1 MAQTMQYLITSLA
14 RLFNKKSSALS
25 QLNMFTTHVSR
36 FTVFALLAVV
46 IGCAGSQQETK
57 QRRYFWPPLPDTPRI
72 EWIGAYSSQNDFPK
86 TGMEAFS
93 DFFVGSEARG
103 FKKPWGITSDG
114 KGQVY
119 VTDTQIGSVILYDLN
134 KKTVSDLLKEEGGK
148 LFENPVGIALDDA
161 GNIYVSDSKKGRVF
175 AFTKDGNPLLS
186 IGNENVLDYPTGLV
200 IDNKRKR
207 LYVVNAHKH
216 NVAAFDLSGKH
227 LFSIGKR
234 GDRDGYF
241 NYPSDI
247 DIDSQGNLV
256 VADAMNARVQVFTPD
271 GQFIRKF
278 GRRGDNVTDF
288 QLIKG
293 IAVDKNDNIYVVDG
307 RANKFLIFN
316 QQGEPLL
323 VVGGVASAK
332 LAGKVT
338 PGGFLLPQ
346 DIFIDK
352 NNNTIYIVD
361 SLNARFQI
369 FQIIDEEWLK
379 QHPMNN

>member
-1 MAQTMQYLITSLA
+1 MAQTMQDLKTRLA
-14 RLFNKKSSALS
+14 RLYNKKSSALS
-25 QLNMFTTHVSR
+25 QLNMVMSHVSR
-36 FTVFALLAVV
+36 LTVFAFLAVL
-46 IGCAGSQQETK
+46 IGCAGPQQETK
-57 QRRYFWPPLPDTPRI
+57 QRRYFWPPLPDTPKI

-93 DFFVGSEARG
+93 DFFIGSEPRG
-103 FKKPWGITSDG
+103 FKKPWGITSDN

-119 VTDTQIGSVILYDLN
+119 VTDTQIGSVIVYDFN

-148 LFENPVGIALDDA
+148 LFENPAGIALDDA

-175 AFTKDGNPLLS
+175 AFTKYGNPLLS
-186 IGNENVLDYPTGLV
+186 IGDENVLGWPTGLV
-200 IDNKRKR
+200 IDDKRKR

-216 NVAAFDLSGKH
+216 NVATFDLSGKY

-256 VADAMNARVQVFTPD
+256 VADAMNARVQIFTPE
-271 GQFIRKF
+271 GQFIKKF
-278 GRRGDNVTDF
+278 GHRGDNITDF

-323 VVGGVASAK
+323 VIGGVASVMIS
-332 LAGKVT
+332 GKVA

-361 SLNARFQI
+361 SLNTRFQI
-369 FQIIDEEWLK
+369 FQIIDEGWLK
-379 QHPMNN
+379 QRPIE